1 MKFGIHYSIGVN
13 ADPQADDY
21 IRVAQK
27 AEELGYHSLWLGD
40 HIVIP
45 EKIEAAYPYSA
56 DGAAGFPRR
65 APFPDPFV
73 LLGGLALATSRILL
87 GTSVIVIPYRNPL
100 AVAKAVTTVD
110 LLSHGRFQ
118 FGVGVG
124 WLKEEFDALGEDF
137 GRRARQTREY
147 LHIMKAVWQA
157 EPASFSGEF
166 LTFSDIHNVPLP
178 VQKPHPPIIFGGE
191 SLPALKRVADLG
203 DGWQPGTAS
212 LKVLSKSVP
221 QLQALMAERGR
232 DYADLSVSALSAA
245 GPLLRKPEVIPQLS
259 ELGVQELV
267 LFMTAAD
274 THKTLT
280 AIEDFAEK
288 MMG

>member
-13 ADPQADDY
+13 ANPQAEDY

-27 AEELGYHSLWLGD
+27 AEECGYHSLWLGD

-45 EKIEAAYPYSA
+45 EKIEAAYPYSS

-73 LLGGLALATSRILL
+73 MLGGLALATSRILL

-100 AVAKAVTTVD
+100 AVAKAVATVD

-137 GRRARQTREY
+137 ARRARQTREY

-166 LTFSDIHNVPLP
+166 LTFSDIHTVPLP
-178 VQKPHPPIIFGGE
+178 VQTPHPPIIFGGE
-191 SLPALKRVADLG
+191 SLPALRRVADLG

-245 GPLLRKPEVIPQLS
+245 GPLLRKPEVIPRLS
-259 ELGVQELV
+259 ELGVQELI
-267 LFMTAAD
+267 LFMTTAD
-274 THKTLT
+274 TNKTL
-280 AIEDFAEK
+280 AALEDFAEK
-288 MMG
+288 MLG

>member
-13 ADPQADDY
+13 ANPQAEDY

-27 AEELGYHSLWLGD
+27 AEECGYHSLWLGD

-45 EKIEAAYPYSA
+45 EKIEAAYPYSS

-100 AVAKAVTTVD
+100 AVAKAVATVD

-137 GRRARQTREY
+137 ARRARQTREY
-147 LHIMKAVWQA
+147 LHIMKAVWQP

-166 LTFSDIHNVPLP
+166 LTFSDIHTVPLP
-178 VQKPHPPIIFGGE
+178 VQTPHPPIIFGGE
-191 SLPALKRVADLG
+191 SLPALRRVADLG

-245 GPLLRKPEVIPQLS
+245 GPLLRKPEVIPRLS
-259 ELGVQELV
+259 ELGVQELI
-267 LFMTAAD
+267 LFMTTAD
-274 THKTLT
+274 TNKTL
-280 AIEDFAEK
+280 AALEDFAEK
-288 MMG
+288 MLG

>member
-13 ADPQADDY
+13 ANPEAEDY

-27 AEELGYHSLWLGD
+27 AEECGYHSLWLGD

-56 DGAAGFPRR
+56 DGATGFPRR

-137 GRRARQTREY
+137 ARRARQTREY
-147 LHIMKAVWQA
+147 LHIMKTTWQA

-166 LTFSDIHNVPLP
+166 LKFQTFTICLC
-178 VQKPHPPIIFGGE
+178 
-191 SLPALKRVADLG
+191 R
-203 DGWQPGTAS
+203 
-212 LKVLSKSVP
+212 SKSRIRPLFSAVRVCRP
-221 QLQALMAERGR
+221 SSGWPTWATAGSRARPPSRCCQKVFLNSKPSWLN
-232 DYADLSVSALSAA
+232 ADETMPTCPSR
-245 GPLLRKPEVIPQLS
+245 P
-259 ELGVQELV
+259 
-267 LFMTAAD
+267 
-274 THKTLT
+274 
-280 AIEDFAEK
+280 
-288 MMG
+288 

>member
-13 ADPQADDY
+13 ANPEAEDY

-27 AEELGYHSLWLGD
+27 AEECGYHSLWLGD

-73 LLGGLALATSRILL
+73 MLGGLALATSRILL

-100 AVAKAVTTVD
+100 AVAKAVASVD

-124 WLKEEFDALGEDF
+124 WLKEEFDAF
-137 GRRARQTREY
+137 
-147 LHIMKAVWQA
+147 K
-157 EPASFSGEF
+157 
-166 LTFSDIHNVPLP
+166 FSDIHNMPLP

-221 QLQALMAERGR
+221 QLKSLMAERGR

-259 ELGVQELV
+259 ELGVQELI
-267 LFMTAAD
+267 LFMTTAD
-274 THKTLT
+274 TQKTLT
-280 AIEDFAEK
+280 VIEDFAEK

>member
-137 GRRARQTREY
+137 ARRARQTREY
-147 LHIMKAVWQA
+147 LHIMKTVWQA

-212 LKVLSKSVP
+212 FKVLSKSVP
-221 QLQALMAERGR
+221 QLKALMAERGR
-232 DYADLSVSALSAA
+232 DYSDLYISALSAVR
-245 GPLLRKPEVIPQLS
+245 PLLRKPEALPRLS
-259 ELGVQELV
+259 ELGVQELI
-267 LFMTAAD
+267 LFLTTAD
-274 THKTLT
+274 TQKTL
-280 AIEDFAEK
+280 AVIEEFAEK
-288 MMG
+288 MMD

>member
-100 AVAKAVTTVD
+100 AVAKAVATVD

-137 GRRARQTREY
+137 ARRARQTREY
-147 LHIMKAVWQA
+147 LHIMKTVWQA

-212 LKVLSKSVP
+212 FKVLSKRVP
-221 QLQALMAERGR
+221 QLKALMAECGR
-232 DYADLSVSALSAA
+232 NYSDLYISALSAA
-245 GPLLRKPEVIPQLS
+245 RPLLRKPEALPRLS
-259 ELGVQELV
+259 ELGVQELI
-267 LFMTAAD
+267 LFLTTAD
-274 THKTLT
+274 TQKTLA
-280 AIEDFAEK
+280 AIEEFAEK
-288 MMG
+288 MMD

>member
-13 ADPQADDY
+13 ANPEAEDY

-27 AEELGYHSLWLGD
+27 AEEYGYHSLWLGD

-73 LLGGLALATSRILL
+73 MLGGLALATSRILL

-137 GRRARQTREY
+137 ARRARQTREY
-147 LHIMKAVWQA
+147 LHIMKTTWQA

-166 LTFSDIHNVPLP
+166 LKFSDIHNMPLP

-221 QLQALMAERGR
+221 QLKALMAERGR
-232 DYADLSVSALSAA
+232 DYAGLSVSALSAA

-259 ELGVQELV
+259 ELGVQELI
-267 LFMTAAD
+267 LFMTTAD
-274 THKTLT
+274 TQKTLT

>member
-13 ADPQADDY
+13 AAPQADDY

-137 GRRARQTREY
+137 TRRARQTREY
-147 LHIMKAVWQA
+147 LHIMKAAWQA

-221 QLQALMAERGR
+221 QLQALMTERGR

-245 GPLLRKPEVIPQLS
+245 GPLLRKPEVIPQLG
-259 ELGVQELV
+259 ELGVRELI

-274 THKTLT
+274 TQKTL
-280 AIEDFAEK
+280 AVIEEFAEK
-288 MMG
+288 MMD

>member
-13 ADPQADDY
+13 ANPQAEDY

-27 AEELGYHSLWLGD
+27 AEECGYHSLWLGD

-45 EKIEAAYPYSA
+45 EKIEAAYPYSS

-100 AVAKAVTTVD
+100 AVAKAVATVD

-137 GRRARQTREY
+137 ARRARQTREY

-166 LTFSDIHNVPLP
+166 LTFSDIHTVPLP
-178 VQKPHPPIIFGGE
+178 VQTPHPPIIFGGE
-191 SLPALKRVADLG
+191 SLPALRRVADLG

-245 GPLLRKPEVIPQLS
+245 GPLLRKPEVIPRLS
-259 ELGVQELV
+259 ELGVQELI
-267 LFMTAAD
+267 LFMTTAD
-274 THKTLT
+274 TNKTL
-280 AIEDFAEK
+280 AALEDFAEK
-288 MMG
+288 MLG

>member
-13 ADPQADDY
+13 ANPEAEDY
-21 IRVAQK
+21 IQVAQK

-73 LLGGLALATSRILL
+73 LLGGLALATSQILL

-100 AVAKAVTTVD
+100 AVAKAVATVD

-137 GRRARQTREY
+137 ARRARQTREY
-147 LHIMKAVWQA
+147 LHIMKTTWQA

-166 LTFSDIHNVPLP
+166 LTFSNIHNVPRP

-221 QLQALMAERGR
+221 QLKALMAERGR
-232 DYADLSVSALSAA
+232 DYSNLYISALSAA

-259 ELGVQELV
+259 ELGVRELI

-274 THKTLT
+274 TQKTL
-280 AIEDFAEK
+280 AVIEEIAEK
-288 MMG
+288 MMN